1 MLSQKHK
8 FVILQA
14 RWGSPVLY
22 LFSGQGLHPCQRS
35 SKCYHICWA
44 SGELFEILISNG
56 RKLLMCRVL
65 ERPPRALSLPITIK
79 RRDGKWP
86 LFAQILSGHLKSVLK
101 FLENAILGLAHTT
114 NWSKMQPKQP
124 FLWVL
129 HRGVYWS
136 LKQKILKDFF
146 SIQVDPVVIASDGV
160 EMFKEEVLSSN
171 NH

>member
-1 MLSQKHK
+1 M
-8 FVILQA
+8 ILQA

-86 LFAQILSGHLKSVLK
+86 LFAQILSGHLKTSVLK
-101 FLENAILGLAHTT
+101 FLENAILGLALTT
-114 NWSKMQPKQP
+114 NWSKMQPKQE
-124 FLWVL
+124 
-129 HRGVYWS
+129 S
-136 LKQKILKDFF
+136 LFMGPTQRCVFEFKTEGPEWFILYSGWPCCYCKWWCRD
-146 SIQVDPVVIASDGV
+146 V
-160 EMFKEEVLSSN
+160 
-171 NH
+171 